1 MPEGL
6 LLQAF
11 SSRRRPNLP
20 GRCQPSTFGAKRLNF
35 CVRDGY
41 RWCPLAIV
49 TGMLRVRAFALL
61 PWLDLRLALPASL
74 RAAAFAFAPSKP
86 HSGKLT
92 CKVFSVFLS
101 LALGFRFPLAFSLTA
116 SDQAVDLLVSASS
129 RIAPLS
135 PPTYLLIVSQGSSY
149 LRTGIFF
156 LRWASRLDAFS
167 VYPLRISLP
176 SCAVGTT
183 TVAPGMRPLRSSRTR
198 SSSSHDSFAHDG

>member
-1 MPEGL
+1 MV
-6 LLQAF
+6 
-11 SSRRRPNLP
+11 
-20 GRCQPSTFGAKRLNF
+20 PSCYRHRNASGARF
-35 CVRDGY
+35 C
-41 RWCPLAIV
+41 
-49 TGMLRVRAFALL
+49 FAARF
-61 PWLDLRLALPASL
+61 DLRLALPASL
-74 RAAAFAFAPSKP
+74 RASAFAFAPSKP

-101 LALGFRFPLAFSLTA
+101 LALPARFSLTA

>member
-1 MPEGL
+1 MVPGGVLISRAVASQVPSALRGLTSVFGMGTGGAL
-6 LLQAF
+6 LL
-11 SSRRRPNLP
+11 SSPE
-20 GRCQPSTFGAKRLNF
+20 CFG
-35 CVRDGY
+35 C
-41 RWCPLAIV
+41 
-49 TGMLRVRAFALL
+49 ALL
-61 PWLDLRLALPASL
+61 LCRSVRLAPCLACLASRFGFRL
-74 RAAAFAFAPSKP
+74 RTFKTAQW
-86 HSGKLT
+86 
-92 CKVFSVFLS
+92 KVDLQSLSVFL
-101 LALGFRFPLAFSLTA
+101 SLTA

-167 VYPLRISLP
+167 VYPIRTSLP
-176 SCAVGTT
+176 CCAVGTT

>member
-1 MPEGL
+1 MEPSCHRHRKCCAL
-6 LLQAF
+6 LASL
-11 SSRRRPNLP
+11 
-20 GRCQPSTFGAKRLNF
+20 
-35 CVRDGY
+35 V
-41 RWCPLAIV
+41 
-49 TGMLRVRAFALL
+49 AFAC
-61 PWLDLRLALPASL
+61 
-74 RAAAFAFAPSKP
+74 FYAPSKP

-92 CKVFSVFLS
+92 CKVVAVFL
-101 LALGFRFPLAFSLTA
+101 LPEFAFALSRFLLIA

>member
-1 MPEGL
+1 MFGMGTGGAL
-6 LLQAF
+6 LLSSPESVSAAF
-11 SSRRRPNLP
+11 CFACML
-20 GRCQPSTFGAKRLNF
+20 LL
-35 CVRDGY
+35 
-41 RWCPLAIV
+41 LAA
-49 TGMLRVRAFALL
+49 R
-61 PWLDLRLALPASL
+61 SL
-74 RAAAFAFAPSKP
+74 RAGFRLAPSKP

-92 CKVFSVFLS
+92 CKVFAVS
-101 LALGFRFPLAFSLTA
+101 LLPEFAFAYSLLLIA

>member
-1 MPEGL
+1 MGTGGAL
-6 LLQAF
+6 LLSSPESF
-11 SSRRRPNLP
+11 SAALCFAR
-20 GRCQPSTFGAKRLNF
+20 
-35 CVRDGY
+35 
-41 RWCPLAIV
+41 
-49 TGMLRVRAFALL
+49 MLLL
-61 PWLDLRLALPASL
+61 LTARSL
-74 RAAAFAFAPSKP
+74 RAGFRLAPSKP

-92 CKVFSVFLS
+92 CKCLQYSLLEYRFRFLS
-101 LALGFRFPLAFSLTA
+101 LLLIA

>member
-1 MPEGL
+1 MVPSCYRHRNLSVLRFTFLACL
-6 LLQAF
+6 LL
-11 SSRRRPNLP
+11 
-20 GRCQPSTFGAKRLNF
+20 
-35 CVRDGY
+35 
-41 RWCPLAIV
+41 LAA
-49 TGMLRVRAFALL
+49 R
-61 PWLDLRLALPASL
+61 SL
-74 RAAAFAFAPSKP
+74 RAGFRLAPSKP

-92 CKVFSVFLS
+92 CKGPQYSLLEYRS
-101 LALGFRFPLAFSLTA
+101 RLLALLIA

>member
-1 MPEGL
+1 MLIPSLESGGVLISRAVASQVPSALRGLTSVFGMGTGGAL
-6 LLQAF
+6 LLSSPESVSAAF
-11 SSRRRPNLP
+11 CFACML
-20 GRCQPSTFGAKRLNF
+20 LL
-35 CVRDGY
+35 
-41 RWCPLAIV
+41 LAA
-49 TGMLRVRAFALL
+49 R
-61 PWLDLRLALPASL
+61 SL
-74 RAAAFAFAPSKP
+74 RAGFRLAPSKP

-92 CKVFSVFLS
+92 CKVAAVFLLLEYRFRS
-101 LALGFRFPLAFSLTA
+101 LSLMLIA

>member
-1 MPEGL
+1 MPEGS

-11 SSRRRPNLP
+11 GSRRRPNLP

-49 TGMLRVRAFALL
+49 TGMLRVRAFALPL
-61 PWLDLRLALPASL
+61 GSTCASPRLL
-74 RAAAFAFAPSKP
+74 RASAFAFAPSKP

-92 CKVFSVFLS
+92 CKVLSVFLS
-101 LALGFRFPLAFSLTA
+101 LAFRFRFPLAFSLTA